1 MATFVL
7 TDVTTFI
14 RDLDITTYSN
24 KATLS
29 LSVDGQDSTTFG
41 GGGYRSRS
49 PGLKDVEFGLEGF
62 FESTPDSS
70 TFTHLGAADH
80 AVTVSPASTATST
93 AYMFQ
98 AGRFEYEAFG
108 AVGDMAPFT
117 LSLMGTNPIG
127 LVRGQVAKAR
137 GDVSATGALGS
148 GVQIGPG
155 AAGKYLYATFHVIT
169 AGTTITVIIESDN
182 ASNFASPTT
191 VATIGPLTTTGGT
204 FMTRVDASSLTD
216 DWYRFNVS
224 AITGTFNVAGAIG
237 IQ

>member
-7 TDVTTFI
+7 TDVTTFVH
-14 RDLDITTYSN
+14 DLDITTYSN
-24 KATLS
+24 KATLT

-49 PGLKDVEFGLEGF
+49 PGLKDVEYGLEGF

-70 TFTHLGAADH
+70 TFANLGTADH
-80 AVTVSPASTATST
+80 AATVSSTATATST

-98 AGRFEYEAFG
+98 AGRYEYEAFG
-108 AVGDMAPFT
+108 SVGEMAPFT
-117 LSLMGTNPIG
+117 LKLMGTNAVG

-137 GDVSATGALGS
+137 GNVSATGALGS
-148 GVQIGPG
+148 GVQVGPG
-155 AAGKYLYATFHVIT
+155 AAGKYLYATFHVFT
-169 AGTTITVIIESDN
+169 AGTTITVIVESDS
-182 ASNFASPTT
+182 ASNFASPVT

-204 FMTRVDASSLTD
+204 FMTRVNASSFTD